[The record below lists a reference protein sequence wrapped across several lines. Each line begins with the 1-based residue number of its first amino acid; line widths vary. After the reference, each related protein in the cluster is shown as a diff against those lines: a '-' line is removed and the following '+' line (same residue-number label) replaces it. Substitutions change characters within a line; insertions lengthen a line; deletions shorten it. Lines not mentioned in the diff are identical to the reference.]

1 MTDAVKPDQRRAGGW
16 VVVWGVLLIV
26 AGILAIVIPAPAALA
41 FALVLGVAA
50 RVRRRRRD
58 RACDPPAR
66 GTRLRMEAHR
76 RRGHACAGRR
86 DARVA
91 GGWPSP
97 RWRSLFGAFL
107 FASGMSTVM
116 LALKLRPKAGWG
128 WVLFDGVLSIGI
140 AVLIALGWP
149 QNSIAFVG
157 ILVGICMI
165 SGGFWR
171 IMLGRAVRAGQANPA

>member
-16 VVVWGVLLIV
+16 VVVWGVLLIA

-41 FALVLGVAA
+41 FALVLAWLLVFAGVVEIAHA
-50 RVRRRRRD
+50 IHQ
-58 RACDPPAR
+58 RAEPGFVWKLIVGVVTLALGVVMLVSPAMAIAS
-66 GTRLRMEAHR
+66 LAL
-76 RRGHACAGRR
+76 
-86 DARVA
+86 
-91 GGWPSP
+91 
-97 RWRSLFGAFL
+97 LFGAFL
-107 FASGMSTVM
+107 FASGISTVM

-171 IMLGRAVRAGQANPA
+171 IVLGRAVRAGQVNPA

>member
-16 VVVWGVLLIV
+16 VVVWGVLLIA

-41 FALVLGVAA
+41 FALILAWLLVFAGVVEIAHAIHQRAEEGFAWKLIVGVATLALGV
-50 RVRRRRRD
+50 VMLVS
-58 RACDPPAR
+58 PV
-66 GTRLRMEAHR
+66 
-76 RRGHACAGRR
+76 
-86 DARVA
+86 VA
-91 GGWPSP
+91 IS
-97 RWRSLFGAFL
+97 SLALLFGAFL
-107 FASGMSTVM
+107 FASGLSTVM

-128 WVLFDGVLSIGI
+128 WVLFDGVLSIVI

-157 ILVGICMI
+157 TLVGICMI

-171 IMLGRAVRAGQANPA
+171 VMLGRAVRSGQVNPA